1 MIPNDIAALPQ
12 GWEFASLGDVIE
24 LKYGKGLTKLSRD
37 GGCYAVYGSN
47 GVVGTHSNF
56 LIENSCLVVGRKGS
70 IGEVHVSKQPCWAI
84 DTTYYADEF
93 YEQPIKFWFHR
104 LKALPLGQ
112 LNRASAIPGLN
123 REDAY
128 RLPIALPPLN
138 EQHRI
143 VAKIEA
149 LKARS
154 QQVKEALEE
163 IPAFLDQFRQ
173 SVLAA
178 AFRGDLTADWRSQN
192 PDVEPA
198 SDLLE
203 RIQEDRKKQ
212 YEEKCATAKVKGQ
225 KKPDLEDFNLTVDF
239 SEYDLIDL
247 PISWRWSYVANFGKV
262 KGGKRLPKGES
273 LVDYDTGYPYIKAG
287 NLKNGTVIT
296 NDLQFVPATIQQF
309 IKNYTVLA
317 GDVYITIVGA
327 CIGDAGIIPNHLN
340 GANLT
345 ENAAKICNISGCKNQ
360 YLALWL
366 RSPFAQKIIQTKIL
380 SAAQGKLAL
389 CRIQTIPVPLP
400 PEIEQI
406 QIVKKVKYLFEFAAR
421 IEQQYR
427 EAKTYLDQLD
437 QSILAKAFRGELVPQ
452 DPNDEPASIL
462 LERIQAERAKRE
474 AEAKIAKKSTGKST
488 GQRSRRAKQQD
499 LESIQLGLPG
509 VE

>member
-24 LKYGKGLTKLSRD
+24 LKYGKGLTKLSRN
-37 GGCYAVYGSN
+37 GGCYTVYGSN

-149 LKARS
+149 LMARS
-154 QQVKEALEE
+154 QQVKEALEA
-163 IPAFLDQFRQ
+163 IPPLLDQFRQ

-178 AFRGDLTADWRSQN
+178 AFRGDLTADCRRQDNGEFLDYDFPSTWKKEKLGNLLDELRQGWSPKCEIFPSPCNDIWGVIKTTAVQSLRFIEGEN
-192 PDVEPA
+192 KQLPSHLEPRPELEILEG
-198 SDLLE
+198 DLLITRAGPRARAGVTCLVSSVRPKLIACDKVYRFRVKE
-203 RIQEDRKKQ
+203 SYVLPPYLAYFLNSASTISLIDELKTGISDSGVNLTQEKFLAIPVWFPPIAEQQKIVN
-212 YEEKCATAKVKGQ
+212 KVKT
-225 KKPDLEDFNLTVDF
+225 LF
-239 SEYDLIDL
+239 
-247 PISWRWSYVANFGKV
+247 
-262 KGGKRLPKGES
+262 
-273 LVDYDTGYPYIKAG
+273 
-287 NLKNGTVIT
+287 
-296 NDLQFVPATIQQF
+296 
-309 IKNYTVLA
+309 
-317 GDVYITIVGA
+317 
-327 CIGDAGIIPNHLN
+327 
-340 GANLT
+340 
-345 ENAAKICNISGCKNQ
+345 KI
-360 YLALWL
+360 AD
-366 RSPFAQKIIQTKIL
+366 
-380 SAAQGKLAL
+380 
-389 CRIQTIPVPLP
+389 
-400 PEIEQI
+400 E
-406 QIVKKVKYLFEFAAR
+406 
-421 IEQQYR
+421 IEQQYQQ
-427 EAKTYLDQLD
+427 AKPYLDQLD

-452 DPNDEPASIL
+452 DPSDEPASVL
-462 LERIQAERAKRE
+462 LERIQAERAKQE
-474 AEAKIAKKSTGKST
+474 AAAKAAKKSAGKTT
-488 GQRSRRAKQQD
+488 GQRSRKAKQQD

-509 VE
+509 LE